1 MKNVEDLGSLRL
13 VPIEIEGQLDRR
25 VISMREILSLKP
37 GQTIRLNRSAGD
49 NIDILAGGATIGFGE
64 IAVLENQICL
74 RLTDLREE
82 S

>member
-1 MKNVEDLGSLRL
+1 MKQLEDLGPLRF

-25 VISMREILSLKP
+25 VISMREILALQP

-49 NIDILAGGATIGFGE
+49 NIDILAGGSVVGYGE

-82 S
+82 I